1 MKECNNIVV
10 AKKIYKLFG
19 DKLNEFKFV
28 GLRKWGDP
36 AGIINSDTYEIKC
49 NNRSLYCTQV
59 EWGQSGTMEPNRCG
73 ILISLPTFNVK
84 ESLGQITDIVIPY
97 EFSRRFNCRA
107 YEDNGRIELRS
118 YGKYTIGRRSLKKD
132 DFFDYIHKTN
142 SAPLCIDE
150 EGIRYVSI
158 MYIDNYTIAKEEFA
172 KATIDFAF
180 LIKGFKDIY
189 RDSNFSFC
197 QGC

>member
-1 MKECNNIVV
+1 MKECNTIAVV
-10 AKKIYKLFG
+10 EKICKLFG

-36 AGIINSDTYEIKC
+36 GGMSSSDTYEIKY
-49 NNRSLYCTQV
+49 NDRSLYCAQV
-59 EWGQSGTMEPNRCG
+59 EWGQSRTSKPNRCG
-73 ILISLPTFNVK
+73 ILISLPNSNPN

-132 DFFDYIHKTN
+132 DFFDYIRKTN
-142 SAPLCIDE
+142 LTQLCIDE
-150 EGIRYVSI
+150 EGKRFVRI
-158 MYIDNYTIAKEEFA
+158 MYIDNYAITKEEFA
-172 KATIDFAF
+172 KAVFDFTF

-189 RDSNFSFC
+189 RVK
-197 QGC
+197 